1 MLAFLFPVLSLGKW
15 EVFPFILGILG
26 TEHFNKGS
34 LSLVKQDV
42 RLNLKEITRL
52 NLFALKKPIKKGRA
66 K

>member
-1 MLAFLFPVLSLGKW
+1 
-15 EVFPFILGILG
+15 LG

-34 LSLVKQDV
+34 LSPVKQDV